1 MVLRP
6 AAWVGRDR
14 ELNLL
19 DDLLGAALAGRGS
32 SALVAGEAGIG
43 KTRLL
48 EELAERARARGFA
61 VAWGRGWELG
71 QAPSFWP
78 WLEILRALLGRPRAP
93 AAFAGRLRGLLLE
106 LAPGEPA
113 RGADVFQLYDAVAC
127 HLAAHAREEPIA
139 LFFDDLHAVDPS
151 SLELMEFVARGLRA
165 ERVALFGSR
174 RDVDG
179 RRPEVD
185 GRRPEVERRLSRLA
199 RLCEH
204 LGLERL
210 SEGDVR
216 VWIQQTTGDDDPGA
230 ARRIHAASDGNPL
243 FVSELLRLPA
253 PAARRSSADLPGTL
267 RALVGERLAALEAGH
282 REALRAA
289 ALVGR
294 EFGLPLVA
302 ALLERPA
309 AELEAAAHEAC
320 ALGVLAPVSPGRYRF
335 SHALVAETLV
345 QELPPARR
353 ALLHQRAAEAL
364 EARHE
369 GDPAAPLHEIARHW
383 LEAGVASAPRAARAA
398 ERAARLAM
406 ARLAFAD
413 AAALYERA
421 LAAEALASPVDPAR
435 QGELLVAHVEAL
447 ARAEQRASAEAAC
460 ERAVALA
467 RARGDGA
474 LLARAALALGAE
486 SRAGAADR
494 EVARLLAEARSLLPP
509 GDSPLAARVSARLAS
524 ARQPEL
530 DPRGPMDLARSAI
543 AMARRFDDPGLS
555 LSVIHAAL
563 GALMDF
569 APPGER
575 AGLNA
580 EALELAV
587 SFGDGPRALLAAQ
600 RLAFDRA
607 ELLDAGGF
615 EGALGRCEAL
625 ASELGQ
631 PRYGWVPAMF
641 RSMRAEWQGDLER
654 ALRWED
660 EARRIRDQGAAEG
673 ARLVPSRPLS
683 RALGR
688 YDPEGLERFLG
699 ELSSRAPDSAAVPLF
714 TALLASWRG
723 QEGPAR
729 AALDALCA
737 RGYAGFL
744 RRPEPPRGGP
754 GPDDPTV
761 AGYIHMPELAVEIA
775 CALGDA
781 PWAQALY
788 DELAPSAGTAFVL
801 TTTAFSLHGLVD
813 LALLN
818 LSAALSRWDDA
829 ERHARAALA
838 AAERLGA
845 RPLAARVHHDHA
857 RVALA
862 RRRTAG
868 ASERDALAASARE
881 RLERAAALAG
891 EVGLSALEERCRR
904 ALAGLEGAPLAPLA
918 PLAPADPAPA
928 PARPRPGRAEPLRL
942 VREGEYW
949 TVSAAGALCRV
960 QDSRGMR
967 MLAQLVDEPGRELH
981 VLELSGSPAGVDPG
995 DAGEIHDARALA
1007 EYQARVRELRAEIE
1021 EAAAFN
1027 DLGRRE
1033 RLSAELEA
1041 VTRELSR
1048 GLGLGGRARRGASA
1062 VERARVNVRRRLT
1075 LALRRIRAASP
1086 AIADE
1091 LEAALRTGVHC
1102 VYTPPT

>member
-1 MVLRP
+1 MIRRP
-6 AAWVGRDR
+6 AAWVGRDG
-14 ELNLL
+14 ELRAL

-32 SALVAGEAGIG
+32 SALVAGEPGIG

-48 EELAERARARGFA
+48 KELAERASARGFT

-93 AAFAGRLRGLLLE
+93 AAFADRLRGLLLE
-106 LAPGEPA
+106 LAPGGPG
-113 RGADVFQLYDAVAC
+113 RGADVFQLYDAVVC
-127 HLAAHAREEPIA
+127 HLSAHAREEPIA

-151 SLELMEFVARGLRA
+151 SLELMEFVARRLSA

-174 RDVDG
+174 RDAGG
-179 RRPEVD
+179 RHPEL
-185 GRRPEVERRLSRLA
+185 ERRLSRLA
-199 RLCEH
+199 RLCDH
-204 LGLERL
+204 VGLERL

-216 VWIQQTTGDDDPGA
+216 RWIALATGQDDPDA
-230 ARRIHAASDGNPL
+230 ARRVHAASDGNPL
-243 FVSELLRLPA
+243 FVNELLRLPA
-253 PAARRSSADLPGTL
+253 RRSAAELPATL
-267 RALVGERLAALEAGH
+267 RALIGERLAALDASH

-294 EFGLPLVA
+294 EFALPLVA
-302 ALLERPA
+302 ALLEQPA
-309 AELEAAAHEAC
+309 AALEAAALEAC
-320 ALGVLAPVSPGRYRF
+320 SLGALSPASPGRYRF
-335 SHALVAETLV
+335 SHALVAETLA

-353 ALLHQRAAEAL
+353 ALLHRRAAEAL

-383 LEAGVASAPRAARAA
+383 LEAGVASAPQAARAA
-398 ERAARLAM
+398 ERAARAAM

-421 LAAEALASPVDPAR
+421 LAAEALAAPVDPAR

-447 ARAEQRASAEAAC
+447 ARAEQRSSAEAVC
-460 ERAVALA
+460 GRAVALA

-486 SRAGAADR
+486 SRAGGADR
-494 EVARLLAEARSLLPP
+494 EVARLLGEALSLLPP
-509 GDSPLAARVSARLAS
+509 GDSPLAARVGARLAS

-530 DPRGPMDLARSAI
+530 DPEGPMALARSAI

-555 LSVIHAAL
+555 LTVIHAAL

-569 APPGER
+569 APPAER

-587 SFGDGPRALLAAQ
+587 RLGDGPRALLAAQ

-615 EGALGRCEAL
+615 DRALGRCEAL
-625 ASELGQ
+625 AGELGQ
-631 PRYGWVPAMF
+631 PRYAWVPAMF

-660 EARRIRDQGAAEG
+660 EARRLRDQGGAEG
-673 ARLVPSRPLS
+673 AALVPARPLA

-688 YDPEGLERFLG
+688 GDPERLERFLG
-699 ELSSRAPDSAAVPLF
+699 ELSSRAPDSAAVLLF

-737 RGYAGFL
+737 RGYASFL
-744 RRPEPPRGGP
+744 RRPGALRGGAEP
-754 GPDDPTV
+754 GDPSV

-775 CALGDA
+775 CALGDV
-781 PWAQALY
+781 PWAQALH

-813 LALLN
+813 HALLN
-818 LSAALSRWDDA
+818 LSAALSRWEDA

-838 AAERLGA
+838 AAERLQA
-845 RPLAARVHHDHA
+845 RPLLARIHHDHA
-857 RVALA
+857 RAALA
-862 RRRTAG
+862 RRRAAAAG
-868 ASERDALAASARE
+868 ERGALAASARE
-881 RLERAAALAG
+881 RLERAAALAS
-891 EVGLSALEERCRR
+891 EVGLGALEERCRR
-904 ALAGLEGAPLAPLA
+904 ALAELDDAPPARPA
-918 PLAPADPAPA
+918 AGEPPAAPARARLERAAPA
-928 PARPRPGRAEPLRL
+928 PLVRDPVRL

-981 VLELSGSPAGVDPG
+981 VLDLSGSPAGVDAG
-995 DAGEIHDARALA
+995 DAGEIHDARARA
-1007 EYQARVRELRAEIE
+1007 EYQARVRELRAELE
-1021 EAAAFN
+1021 EAEGFG

-1033 RLSAELEA
+1033 RLAAELEA
-1041 VTRELSR
+1041 VTRELAR
-1048 GLGLGGRARRGASA
+1048 GLGLGGRERRGASA

-1102 VYTPPT
+1102 VYVPRP

>member
-1 MVLRP
+1 M
-6 AAWVGRDR
+6 GRDR
-14 ELNLL
+14 ELSLL

-32 SALVAGEAGIG
+32 SALVAGEPGIG

-127 HLAAHAREEPIA
+127 HLSAHAREEPIA

-179 RRPEVD
+179 RRPEV
-185 GRRPEVERRLSRLA
+185 ERRLSRLA

-216 VWIQQTTGDDDPGA
+216 RWLQQTAGDDDPDA

-243 FVSELLRLPA
+243 FVNELLRLPA
-253 PAARRSSADLPGTL
+253 PAARRSSAELPGTL

-364 EARHE
+364 ETRHD

-494 EVARLLAEARSLLPP
+494 EVARLLGEALALLPP

-543 AMARRFDDPGLS
+543 AMARRFDDPALS

-569 APPGER
+569 APPEER

-580 EALELAV
+580 EALELAA
-587 SFGDGPRALLAAQ
+587 SLGDGPRALLAAQ

-625 ASELGQ
+625 ARELGQ

-654 ALRWED
+654 ALHWEN
-660 EARRIRDQGAAEG
+660 EARRIRDQGNAEG
-673 ARLVPSRPLS
+673 AALVPARPLA

-688 YDPEGLERFLG
+688 SDPERLERLLG

-729 AALDALCA
+729 AALEALCA

-744 RRPEPPRGGP
+744 RRPEPPRAGP
-754 GPDDPTV
+754 GPDDPSV

-781 PWAQALY
+781 RWAQALY

-818 LSAALSRWDDA
+818 LSAALSRWEDA
-829 ERHARAALA
+829 ERHARAAVA

-845 RPLAARVHHDHA
+845 RPLLARIHHDHA
-857 RVALA
+857 RAALA
-862 RRRTAG
+862 RRRTAAAG
-868 ASERDALAASARE
+868 ERDALAASARE
-881 RLERAAALAG
+881 RLERAAALAS

-904 ALAGLEGAPLAPLA
+904 ALAGIEGAPLAPLV
-918 PLAPADPAPA
+918 PADPAPA
-928 PARPRPGRAEPLRL
+928 PAGPRPAPAGPRPGRAEPLRL

-967 MLAQLVDEPGRELH
+967 MLAQLVDEPGREFH
-981 VLELSGSPAGVDPG
+981 VLELSGSPAGVDLG
-995 DAGEIHDARALA
+995 DAGEIHDARARA
-1007 EYQARVRELRAEIE
+1007 EYQARMRELRAEVE
-1021 EAAAFN
+1021 EAASFN

-1033 RLSAELEA
+1033 RLAAELEA

>member
-1 MVLRP
+1 M
-6 AAWVGRDR
+6 GRER
-14 ELNLL
+14 ELSLL

-32 SALVAGEAGIG
+32 SALVAGEPGIG

-48 EELAERARARGFA
+48 EELADRASARGFA

-93 AAFAGRLRGLLLE
+93 AAFADRLRGLLLD
-106 LAPGEPA
+106 LAPGGPA
-113 RGADVFQLYDAVAC
+113 RGADVFQLYDAVSC
-127 HLAAHAREEPIA
+127 HLSAHAREEPIA

-151 SLELMEFVARGLRA
+151 SLELMEFVARRVHA

-179 RRPEVD
+179 RRPEL
-185 GRRPEVERRLSRLA
+185 ERRLSRLA
-199 RLCEH
+199 RLCDH
-204 LGLERL
+204 VGLERL
-210 SEGDVR
+210 SAEEVR
-216 VWIQQTTGDDDPGA
+216 RWIQHTTGEDDPAA

-243 FVSELLRLPA
+243 FVSELLRLPE
-253 PAARRSSADLPGTL
+253 PAARRSSAELPATL
-267 RALVGERLAALEAGH
+267 RALIGERLAAIEASH

-294 EFGLPLVA
+294 EFVLPVVA
-302 ALLERPA
+302 ALLDRPI

-320 ALGVLAPVSPGRYRF
+320 RLGALAPVSPGHYRF
-335 SHALVAETLV
+335 SHALVAETLA

-353 ALLHQRAAEAL
+353 ALLHRRAAEAL
-364 EARHE
+364 EDRHE
-369 GDPAAPLHEIARHW
+369 GDPGAPLNEIARHW
-383 LEAGVASAPRAARAA
+383 LEAGVESAPRAARAA

-413 AAALYERA
+413 AAGMYERA

-435 QGELLVAHVEAL
+435 QGELLVALVEAL
-447 ARAEQRASAEAAC
+447 ARAELRSSAEAAC
-460 ERAVALA
+460 GRAVELA

-486 SRAGAADR
+486 SRVGGADR
-494 EVARLLAEARSLLPP
+494 EVARLLGEALASLPP
-509 GDSPLAARVSARLAS
+509 GDSPLVARVSARLAS

-530 DPRGPMDLARSAI
+530 DPQGPMALARSAI
-543 AMARRFDDPGLS
+543 AMARRFDDPELS
-555 LSVIHAAL
+555 LTVIHAAL

-569 APPGER
+569 APPEER

-580 EALELAV
+580 EALELAIRL
-587 SFGDGPRALLAAQ
+587 GDGPRALLAAQ

-607 ELLDAGGF
+607 ELLDASGF
-615 EGALGRCEAL
+615 ERALGRYEAL
-625 ASELGQ
+625 ARDLGQ
-631 PRYGWVPAMF
+631 PRYDWVPAML

-660 EARRIRDQGAAEG
+660 EARRRRDQGNAEG
-673 ARLVPSRPLS
+673 ARLVPSRPLA

-688 YDPEGLERFLG
+688 HDPERLERFLG
-699 ELSSRAPDSAAVPLF
+699 ELSSRAPESAAVLLF

-723 QEGPAR
+723 QAGPAR

-737 RGYAGFL
+737 RGYSGFL
-744 RRPEPPRGGP
+744 RRPEPPRGGAE
-754 GPDDPTV
+754 PDDPSV

-788 DELAPSAGTAFVL
+788 DELAPSTGTAFVL

-813 LALLN
+813 HALLG
-818 LSAALSRWDDA
+818 LSAVLARWEDA
-829 ERHARAALA
+829 ERHARAAIA
-838 AAERLGA
+838 AAERLNA
-845 RPLAARVHHDHA
+845 RPLLARIHHDHA

-862 RRRTAG
+862 RRRTAAAG
-868 ASERDALAASARE
+868 ERDALAASARE
-881 RLERAAALAG
+881 RLEQATALAS
-891 EVGLSALEERCRR
+891 EVGLGALEERCRR
-904 ALAGLEGAPLAPLA
+904 TLAELEGAPLAPLA
-918 PLAPADPAPA
+918 LAEPSPV
-928 PARPRPGRAEPLRL
+928 PGRHRPERAAPLRL
-942 VREGEYW
+942 TREGEYW
-949 TVSAAGALCRV
+949 TVSASGALCRV

-967 MLAQLVDEPGRELH
+967 MLAQLVEEPGRELH
-981 VLELSGSPAGVDPG
+981 VLELSGSPAGVDAG
-995 DAGEIHDARALA
+995 DAGELHDARALG
-1007 EYQARVRELRAEIE
+1007 EYRARLRELRAEMD
-1021 EAAAFN
+1021 EAEGFG

-1033 RLSAELEA
+1033 RLAAELEA

-1048 GLGLGGRARRGASA
+1048 GLGLGGRQRRGASA

-1102 VYTPPT
+1102 VYSPRP

>member
-14 ELNLL
+14 ELSLL

-32 SALVAGEAGIG
+32 SALVAGEPGIG

-93 AAFAGRLRGLLLE
+93 AAFAGRLRGLLFE

-127 HLAAHAREEPIA
+127 HLSAHAREEPIA

-151 SLELMEFVARGLRA
+151 SLELMEFVARGLHA

-179 RRPEVD
+179 RRPEI
-185 GRRPEVERRLSRLA
+185 ERRLSRLA
-199 RLCEH
+199 RLCDH

-216 VWIQQTTGDDDPGA
+216 RWIEQTTGDDDPGA

-253 PAARRSSADLPGTL
+253 PAAALPGTL
-267 RALVGERLAALEAGH
+267 RALVGERLAALEASH

-353 ALLHQRAAEAL
+353 ALLHRRAAEAL

-383 LEAGVASAPRAARAA
+383 LEAGVASAPRATRAA

-460 ERAVALA
+460 GRAVELA

-494 EVARLLAEARSLLPP
+494 EVARLLGEALALLPP

-569 APPGER
+569 APPEER

-587 SFGDGPRALLAAQ
+587 SLGDGPRALLAAQ

-625 ASELGQ
+625 AGELGQ

-654 ALRWED
+654 AVQLEN
-660 EARRIRDQGAAEG
+660 EARRIRDQGDAEG
-673 ARLVPSRPLS
+673 ARLVPARPLS

-688 YDPEGLERFLG
+688 YDPERLERFLG
-699 ELSSRAPDSAAVPLF
+699 ELSSRAPDSAAVLLF

-729 AALDALCA
+729 AALDGLCA

-744 RRPEPPRGGP
+744 RRPGPPRGGP
-754 GPDDPTV
+754 GPDDPSV

-781 PWAQALY
+781 PWARALY

-813 LALLN
+813 IALLN
-818 LSAALSRWDDA
+818 LSAVLSRWEDA

-868 ASERDALAASARE
+868 AGDRDALAASARE
-881 RLERAAALAG
+881 RLERAAALAS

-904 ALAGLEGAPLAPLA
+904 ALAGLEGARPAPLA
-918 PLAPADPAPA
+918 PLVPADPAPA
-928 PARPRPGRAEPLRL
+928 RARPGRTEPLRL

-1021 EAAAFN
+1021 EAAGFN

-1033 RLSAELEA
+1033 RLAAELEA

>member
-1 MVLRP
+1 M
-6 AAWVGRDR
+6 GRDR
-14 ELNLL
+14 ELSVL

-93 AAFAGRLRGLLLE
+93 AAFAGRLRALLLE

-127 HLAAHAREEPIA
+127 HLSAHAREEPIA

-151 SLELMEFVARGLRA
+151 SLELMEFVARGLHA

-179 RRPEVD
+179 RRPEI
-185 GRRPEVERRLSRLA
+185 ERRLSRLA
-199 RLCEH
+199 RRCEH

-216 VWIQQTTGDDDPGA
+216 RWLQQATGDDDPGA

-253 PAARRSSADLPGTL
+253 PAARRSSAQLPGTL

-294 EFGLPLVA
+294 EFGLPVVA
-302 ALLERPA
+302 ALLEGPA

-320 ALGVLAPVSPGRYRF
+320 ALGVLSPVSPGHYRF

-353 ALLHQRAAEAL
+353 ALLHRRAAEAL

-398 ERAARLAM
+398 ERAARLAT

-421 LAAEALASPVDPAR
+421 LASEALASPVDPAR

-460 ERAVALA
+460 DRAVALA

-486 SRAGAADR
+486 SRVGNVDR
-494 EVARLLAEARSLLPP
+494 EVARLLGEALALLPP
-509 GDSPLAARVSARLAS
+509 GDSPLVARVSARLAS

-569 APPGER
+569 APPDER

-587 SFGDGPRALLAAQ
+587 SLGDGPRALLAAQ
-600 RLAFDRA
+600 RLAFDRV

-625 ASELGQ
+625 ASDLGQ

-654 ALRWED
+654 ALQWEN
-660 EARRIRDQGAAEG
+660 EARRVRDQGDAEG

-688 YDPEGLERFLG
+688 YDPERLERFLG
-699 ELSSRAPDSAAVPLF
+699 ELSIQAPDSAAVFLF

-754 GPDDPTV
+754 GPYDPTV

-781 PWAQALY
+781 PWARALY

-818 LSAALSRWDDA
+818 LSAVLSRWEDA

-857 RVALA
+857 RAALA

-868 ASERDALAASARE
+868 ASERDALEASARE

-904 ALAGLEGAPLAPLA
+904 ALAGLEGARPA
-918 PLAPADPAPA
+918 PLAPAGPAPA
-928 PARPRPGRAEPLRL
+928 PSGPRPGRAEPPRL

-967 MLAQLVDEPGRELH
+967 MLAQLVDEPGREFH
-981 VLELSGSPAGVDPG
+981 VLELSGSPAGVDLG
-995 DAGEIHDARALA
+995 DAGEIHDARARA

-1021 EAAAFN
+1021 EAAAFS

-1033 RLSAELEA
+1033 RLAAELEA

-1086 AIADE
+1086 AIADA

>member
-1 MVLRP
+1 MVRRP
-6 AAWVGRDR
+6 AAWVGRDQ
-14 ELNLL
+14 ELSLL
-19 DDLLGAALAGRGS
+19 DDLLGSSLAGRGS
-32 SALVAGEAGIG
+32 SALVAGEPGIG

-48 EELAERARARGFA
+48 EELAERASARGFA

-93 AAFAGRLRGLLLE
+93 AAFADRLRALLLE
-106 LAPGEPA
+106 FAPGGPG
-113 RGADVFQLYDAVAC
+113 RGADVFQLYDAVVC
-127 HLAAHAREEPIA
+127 HLSAHAREEPIA

-151 SLELMEFVARGLRA
+151 SLELMEFVARRLSA

-174 RDVDG
+174 RDADG
-179 RRPEVD
+179 RHPELA
-185 GRRPEVERRLSRLA
+185 RRLSRLA
-199 RLCEH
+199 RLCNH
-204 LGLERL
+204 VGLERL
-210 SEGDVR
+210 FEGDVR
-216 VWIQQTTGDDDPGA
+216 RWIEHTTGQDDPDA

-243 FVSELLRLPA
+243 FVNELLRLPA
-253 PAARRSSADLPGTL
+253 PAARRSAAELPVTL
-267 RALVGERLAALEAGH
+267 RALIGERLAPLEASH

-302 ALLERPA
+302 ALLQQPA
-309 AELEAAAHEAC
+309 AALEAAAHEAC
-320 ALGVLAPVSPGRYRF
+320 SHGVLSPVSPGRHRF
-335 SHALVAETLV
+335 SHALVAEALA

-353 ALLHQRAAEAL
+353 ALLHRRAAEAL
-364 EARHE
+364 EVCHE
-369 GDPAAPLHEIARHW
+369 GDPAAPLNEIARHW
-383 LEAGVASAPRAARAA
+383 LAAGVASAPQAARAA
-398 ERAARLAM
+398 ERAARAAM

-421 LAAEALASPVDPAR
+421 LAAEALVAPVDPAR
-435 QGELLVAHVEAL
+435 RGELLVAHVEAL
-447 ARAEQRASAEAAC
+447 ARAEQRASAEAVC
-460 ERAVALA
+460 ETAVELA

-486 SRAGAADR
+486 SRVGNADR
-494 EVARLLAEARSLLPP
+494 EVARLLGEALSLLPP

-530 DPRGPMDLARSAI
+530 DPERPMALARSAI
-543 AMARRFDDPGLS
+543 AMARRFDEPGLS
-555 LSVIHAAL
+555 LTVIHAAL

-569 APPGER
+569 APPAER

-587 SFGDGPRALLAAQ
+587 RLGDRPRALLAAQ

-615 EGALGRCEAL
+615 ERALGRCEAL

-631 PRYGWVPAMF
+631 PRYAWVPAMF
-641 RSMRAEWQGDLER
+641 RSMRAEWQGDRER
-654 ALRWED
+654 ALHSES
-660 EARRIRDQGAAEG
+660 EARRLRDQGNAEG
-673 ARLVPSRPLS
+673 AALVPARPLA

-688 YDPEGLERFLG
+688 GDPERLERFLG
-699 ELSSRAPDSAAVPLF
+699 ELSSRAPDSAAVLLF

-744 RRPEPPRGGP
+744 RRPEPLRGGAE
-754 GPDDPTV
+754 PDDPSV

-781 PWAQALY
+781 PWAQALH

-813 LALLN
+813 HALLN
-818 LSAALSRWDDA
+818 LSAVLSRWEDA

-838 AAERLGA
+838 AAERLQA
-845 RPLAARVHHDHA
+845 RPLLARIHHDHA

-862 RRRTAG
+862 RRRAAAAG
-868 ASERDALAASARE
+868 ERGALAAIARE
-881 RLERAAALAG
+881 RLERAAALAS
-891 EVGLSALEERCRR
+891 EVGLGALEERCRR
-904 ALAGLEGAPLAPLA
+904 ALAELEDAPPARLAVGEP
-918 PLAPADPAPA
+918 PTA
-928 PARPRPGRAEPLRL
+928 PARPRPERAAPLRL

-960 QDSRGMR
+960 QDGRGMR
-967 MLAQLVDEPGRELH
+967 MLAQLVEEPGREFH
-981 VLELSGSPAGVDPG
+981 VLDLSGSPAGVDAG
-995 DAGEIHDARALA
+995 DAGEIHDARARA
-1007 EYQARVRELRAEIE
+1007 EYQARVRELRAELE
-1021 EAAAFN
+1021 EAERFS

-1033 RLSAELEA
+1033 RLAAELEA
-1041 VTRELSR
+1041 VTRELAR
-1048 GLGLGGRARRGASA
+1048 GLGLGGRERRGASA

-1102 VYTPPT
+1102 VYAPRP

>member
-1 MVLRP
+1 M
-6 AAWVGRDR
+6 GRDR
-14 ELNLL
+14 EQGWL
-19 DDLLGAALAGRGS
+19 DDLLGSALAGRS
-32 SALVAGEAGIG
+32 ASALVAGEPGIG

-78 WLEILRALLGRPRAP
+78 WIEILRALLGRPRAP
-93 AAFAGRLRGLLLE
+93 AAFADRLRGLLLE
-106 LAPGEPA
+106 LAPGGPA
-113 RGADVFQLYDAVAC
+113 RGADVFQIYDAVAR
-127 HLAAHAREEPIA
+127 HLSAHAREEPLA

-151 SLELMEFVARGLRA
+151 SIELMEYVARGLHA

-174 RDVDG
+174 RDLDG
-179 RRPEVD
+179 RRPELD
-185 GRRPEVERRLSRLA
+185 RRLSRLA
-199 RLCEH
+199 RLCDH
-204 LGLERL
+204 VGLERL
-210 SEGDVR
+210 SFEDVR
-216 VWIQQTTGDDDPGA
+216 RWVEHATGEDDPAA

-243 FVSELLRLPA
+243 FVSELLRLPE
-253 PAARRSSADLPGTL
+253 PAARRSLAELPVTL
-267 RALVGERLAALEAGH
+267 RALIGERLAALEARH

-294 EFGLPLVA
+294 EFGLPFVA

-309 AELEAAAHEAC
+309 AELEPAAREAC
-320 ALGVLAPVSPGRYRF
+320 GLGVLAPVSAGAYRF

-364 EARHE
+364 ESRHE
-369 GDPAAPLHEIARHW
+369 SDPAAAPLNEIARHW

-421 LAAEALASPVDPAR
+421 LEAEALVSPVDPAR

-447 ARAEQRASAEAAC
+447 ARAELRSSAEAAC
-460 ERAVALA
+460 ARAVELA

-486 SRAGAADR
+486 SRVGDVDR
-494 EVARLLAEARSLLPP
+494 EVARLLGEALASLPP

-530 DPRGPMDLARSAI
+530 NPEGPMALARSAI
-543 AMARRFDDPGLS
+543 AMARRFDDPELS
-555 LSVIHAAL
+555 LTVLHAAL

-569 APPGER
+569 APPEER

-580 EALELAV
+580 EALELAIRL
-587 SFGDGPRALLAAQ
+587 GDGPRALLAAQ

-607 ELLDAGGF
+607 ELLDASGF
-615 EGALGRCEAL
+615 DRALGRCEAL

-631 PRYGWVPAMF
+631 PRYDWVPAMF
-641 RSMRAEWQGDLER
+641 RSMRAEWQGDLEG
-654 ALRWED
+654 ALRWEN
-660 EARRIRDQGAAEG
+660 EARRRRDQGNAEG
-673 ARLVPSRPLS
+673 AALVPARPLS

-688 YDPEGLERFLG
+688 HDPERLERLLG
-699 ELSSRAPDSAAVPLF
+699 ELSSRAPESAAVLLF

-737 RGYAGFL
+737 RGYPGFL
-744 RRPEPPRGGP
+744 RRPGPPRPEPPRAEP
-754 GPDDPTV
+754 GDPSV

-788 DELAPSAGTAFVL
+788 DELAPSTGKAFVL

-813 LALLN
+813 HALLG
-818 LSAALSRWDDA
+818 LSAVLSRWDDA

-838 AAERLGA
+838 SAERLEA
-845 RPLAARVHHDHA
+845 RPLLARIHHDHA

-862 RRRTAG
+862 RRRTAEAGERG
-868 ASERDALAASARE
+868 ALTASARE

-891 EVGLSALEERCRR
+891 EVGMSALEERCRR
-904 ALAGLEGAPLAPLA
+904 ALTELEGARPAPFA
-918 PLAPADPAPA
+918 PSEPSPA
-928 PARPRPGRAEPLRL
+928 PARRRLERAAPLRL
-942 VREGEYW
+942 TREGEYW
-949 TVSAAGALCRV
+949 TVSGPGDLCRV

-967 MLAQLVDEPGRELH
+967 MLAQLVEEPGREFH
-981 VLELSGSPAGVDPG
+981 VLELSGSSEGVDGG
-995 DAGEIHDARALA
+995 DAGEIHDARALG
-1007 EYQARVRELRAEIE
+1007 EYRARLRELRAEMD
-1021 EAAAFN
+1021 EAASFG

-1033 RLSAELEA
+1033 RLAAELEA

-1048 GLGLGGRARRGASA
+1048 GLGLGGRQRRGASA

-1086 AIADE
+1086 AIADA
-1091 LEAALRTGVHC
+1091 LEAALRTGVRC
-1102 VYTPPT
+1102 VYAPRS